1 MSIDINVHIT
11 ADEALTNALSS
22 LAGCLAVAIVKSG
35 KEPVSKEAV
44 YVPQANTPA
53 EKTEIKKVKSEKP
66 VEVPAKKDDAKEKR
80 DALKTLAAKV
90 SAAGKSDE
98 VKAILQELGV
108 TKLSQIPE
116 DKLDDALKRV
126 GELDA

>member
-1 MSIDINVHIT
+1 MSMDINVRIT
-11 ADEALTNALSS
+11 ADEALTEALSS
-22 LAGCLAVAIVKSG
+22 LAGRLAVAIVESG
-35 KEPVSKEAV
+35 KEPVAKEGV
-44 YVPQANTPA
+44 YVPQTNTPA
-53 EKTEIKKVKSEKP
+53 ETEIKKVKSEKP

-98 VKAILQELGV
+98 VKAILQELDV
-108 TKLSQIPE
+108 KKLSQIPE